1 MNRLGIRLLIVE
13 DHALMAEGICQL
25 FRTLPHVK
33 VLGVVA
39 DGLAVYEQ
47 CLRLQPDVLLLDLG
61 LPGMDGLDVI
71 LHLRRRWASMPILIF
86 SSCRE
91 SLRIQQCLAAGA
103 AGYVLKQSQPKV
115 LLTALSELLAGKSFV
130 DPAASI
136 VSLSPRPH
144 HQPAGYALTPRERQ
158 VLKLIAEGRRNREI
172 AQLLLLSVKTVET
185 HRLNLMRKLDA
196 HNAASLSTWAHRL
209 GLVGLEG

>member
-1 MNRLGIRLLIVE
+1 MKSPGIRLLIVE
-13 DHALMAEGICQL
+13 DHALMADGICQL
-25 FRTLPHVK
+25 LRALPHVQ

-39 DGLAVYEQ
+39 DGLVVYEQ

-71 LHLRRRWASMPILIF
+71 LHLRRRWAAMPILIF

-91 SLRIQQCLAAGA
+91 SQRIQRCLAAGA
-103 AGYVLKQSQPKV
+103 TGYVLKQSQPKV
-115 LLTALSELLAGKSFV
+115 LLAGLSELLAGKCFV
-130 DPAASI
+130 DPAISIAPVSSRRAS
-136 VSLSPRPH
+136 L
-144 HQPAGYALTPRERQ
+144 PAEHGLTPRERQ

-196 HNAASLSTWAHRL
+196 HNAATLSTWAHRL
-209 GLVGLEG
+209 GLVGHQG